1 MGTDQS
7 FDEDPYQIAQQQ
19 FDEAAEHL
27 GLDTGMR
34 DILRSINREL
44 TVNFPV
50 YLDDGSLR
58 VFTGYRVQHNLA
70 RGPAKGGIRY
80 HPQVSLNEVRAL
92 SMWMTWKCAVVNIPY
107 GGAKGAVQCNPKVMS
122 DRELERLT
130 RRYTSEIAIL
140 LGPESDIP
148 APDVYTNARI
158 MGWIMDTYSMHKGY
172 SVPGVVTGKPLSI
185 GGSVGRADATG
196 RGCVAVITAAARQRG
211 LSLEG
216 ATVAIQGFGNAG
228 TAAAR
233 ILAERGCHVIA
244 VSDSQGGVYQPR
256 GLDVASLLQYKAD
269 TGSVT
274 GFPQSEALTGEESLE
289 VPCDILIPA
298 AMENQ
303 ITARNAAR
311 LRPKIIAEAANG
323 PTTPA
328 ADKILQDRGI
338 LILPDILANAGGV
351 VVSYFEWVQNLQ
363 SLFWKEPQVHA
374 QLQEIMETA
383 FEAVRDVAE
392 RQRVGMR
399 TAAQMLAVQRVVQAT
414 LDRGVYP

>member
-274 GFPQSEALTGEESLE
+274 GFPQSEALTSEESLE